1 MIISR
6 KKFNEKIA
14 AAIEQVEKERWLHDK
29 IDRVE
34 RECREMV
41 EGVHRRLHD
50 LEMKIQEKKGN
61 DGT

>member
-1 MIISR
+1 MIISK
-6 KKFNEKIA
+6 KKFNEKITEA
-14 AAIEQVEKERWLHDK
+14 LQRAEHDRWLL
-29 IDRVE
+29 DRIANIE

-50 LEMKIQEKKGN
+50 LEMKMDKRGN